1 MTQQKWQGAALWIL
15 KGFCIFSLLLPVF
28 YSPYTDVYQSAY
40 YGGFSWAYLM
50 LALYMA
56 MQIVEGWKQRDTFQ
70 RKAADYKKW
79 LLYLLVLALFNAA
92 SLYMNHKYL
101 HWYWDQ
107 VNQTIAFL
115 FFMVLVCGNTKLEQK
130 GTDVI
135 RFLIHCIVLSNIAS
149 ILYYAFGYTKLLLCN
164 HEVVLFALPS
174 NFYETRHYWIYS
186 HKSEYALML
195 VAFTALFVC
204 YRDKFKNRMTFGL
217 SLAVLLFCL
226 YLTHSWTGIAGILL
240 IFAGALLDGVDWKSF
255 RWKKSYLWL
264 GGLMAVL
271 VLGIGYQIVRERD
284 ILAFGNRPVIW
295 KAVLEVI
302 EKHPEGWGMRFG
314 ESAIQAAE
322 GVLVNNAHNLFLNEA
337 LRFSV
342 PVGILFTLLFLG
354 IAVYSVRKSKSW
366 LGAGMWLSL
375 FFLLNMDYAL
385 MSLQMGLL
393 FLVVYLVC
401 FYKRRVEYVE

>member
-1 MTQQKWQGAALWIL
+1 
-15 KGFCIFSLLLPVF
+15 
-28 YSPYTDVYQSAY
+28 
-40 YGGFSWAYLM
+40 
-50 LALYMA
+50 
-56 MQIVEGWKQRDTFQ
+56 
-70 RKAADYKKW
+70 
-79 LLYLLVLALFNAA
+79 
-92 SLYMNHKYL
+92 
-101 HWYWDQ
+101 
-107 VNQTIAFL
+107 
-115 FFMVLVCGNTKLEQK
+115 
-130 GTDVI
+130 
-135 RFLIHCIVLSNIAS
+135 
-149 ILYYAFGYTKLLLCN
+149 
-164 HEVVLFALPS
+164 
-174 NFYETRHYWIYS
+174 
-186 HKSEYALML
+186 
-195 VAFTALFVC
+195 
-204 YRDKFKNRMTFGL
+204 
-217 SLAVLLFCL
+217 
-226 YLTHSWTGIAGILL
+226 
-240 IFAGALLDGVDWKSF
+240 
-255 RWKKSYLWL
+255 
-264 GGLMAVL
+264 MAVL

-354 IAVYSVRKSKSW
+354 IAAYSVRKSKSW

-401 FYKRRVEYVE
+401 FYKRRGEGALQVFVG